1 MKEEDDPEQ
10 QFLQQQLPL
19 LSEDVLDIDIQEAL
33 NEIHQF
39 LQRHRQAHQT
49 YIDLLIQSQCQFGS
63 IDAAKA
69 FENIHEKLHLV
80 KKRKLLLND
89 ARELEVSGGI
99 IPTVT
104 RGSFHESQNNERRTD
119 F

>member
-1 MKEEDDPEQ
+1 M
-10 QFLQQQLPL
+10 QLPL
-19 LSEDVLDIDIQEAL
+19 LSEDVLDIDVQEAL

-69 FENIHEKLHLV
+69 FENILEKLHLV
-80 KKRKLLLND
+80 KKPKLLLSD
-89 ARELEVSGGI
+89 AMQLEVSGASY
-99 IPTVT
+99 
-104 RGSFHESQNNERRTD
+104 RQ
-119 F
+119 